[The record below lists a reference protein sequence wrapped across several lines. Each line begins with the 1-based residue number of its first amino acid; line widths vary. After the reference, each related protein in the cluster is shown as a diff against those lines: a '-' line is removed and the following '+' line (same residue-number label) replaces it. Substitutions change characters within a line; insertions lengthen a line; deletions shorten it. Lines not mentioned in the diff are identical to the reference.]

1 MIITAVSIFYC
12 SVNISAGRF
21 FSFSYTQR
29 LNWSVASFYQMDDS
43 RDIFWRRLILGLRA
57 CRLEH
62 LRYLVIDEADR
73 MVEQGHFQELSSIL
87 ELIQRKRQWTS
98 ISIGAS
104 ISFRLLFLKL
114 MVFMTVNL

>member
-1 MIITAVSIFYC
+1 
-12 SVNISAGRF
+12 
-21 FSFSYTQR
+21 
-29 LNWSVASFYQMDDS
+29 MDDS
-43 RDIFWRRLILGLRA
+43 RDILILSLILGLRA

-73 MVEQGHFQELSSIL
+73 MVEQGHFQELSSLL
-87 ELIQRKRQWTS
+87 ELIHRKRQWTS

-104 ISFRLLFLKL
+104 IFFRLLFLKL